1 MSDRDKQRPNRLV
14 LGWEAFLSESHQFMR
29 FHLEKFAQWRGK
41 MRQDK
46 LDQGNRDRSVAGDW
60 EDYLKAYYD
69 KPQSTRTWSGYEV
82 KEIYT
87 PEDRAKQVY
96 ETEIGDAGEFPFTR
110 GIHRD
115 MFRGRYWTRREV
127 VGIGSPA
134 DTHERAAFC
143 FEQGGSG
150 LNTIADVTYEMGLD
164 PDHPWAQNEVGL
176 TGVNISSFKDME
188 ILVGDIPLD
197 RVSWSLITASPTAAA
212 TMAQYVAV
220 ARQKGYDI
228 GVLRGSIQNDPIHF
242 RYCGFRP
249 ACPLDLS
256 IKLGSDVM
264 EFCTKNMPKWYY
276 TTVNM
281 YDLRE
286 QGITAPQEVAFGFG
300 IAMCYIDELLRRGL
314 HIDDFAP
321 RFTFYVSAHID
332 FFEEIAKIR
341 AARRMWARLMK
352 DKYGA
357 KDPRSMQF
365 RFAVHTAGC
374 SLVPQQPLNNLVRIS
389 FEALSAVLGGVQSL
403 HCCSYDEPMCLP
415 TEKGH
420 LQALR
425 TQQIIAYETGVT
437 NVADPLGGSY
447 FVESLTDKLEEE
459 ASKIMNQVDE
469 MGGMEEAIRREWLDR
484 QFNEEGVKRQKEL
497 DRGDKLVVG
506 VNIFTSEPETSTP
519 LGVQR
524 IPEHSARQQIED
536 VISLKESRDA
546 KKVSDAIER
555 LRDDAAEG
563 RNTIPAMIEAT
574 QAAATTAE
582 LLGTVRQVY
591 GYCYD
596 PMNVIDSPF
605 N

>member
-1 MSDRDKQRPNRLV
+1 MSQAKI
-14 LGWEAFLSESHQFMR
+14 
-29 FHLEKFAQWRGK
+29 
-41 MRQDK
+41 
-46 LDQGNRDRSVAGDW
+46 DQSNAGRSVAGDW

-69 KPQSTRTWSGYEV
+69 KPQSTRTWSGYQV

-87 PEDRAKQVY
+87 PEDRANQVY
-96 ETEIGDAGEFPFTR
+96 EKEIGDAGEFPFTR

-176 TGVNISSFKDME
+176 TGVNISSLRDME

-220 ARQKGYDI
+220 AQQKGYDI
-228 GVLRGSIQNDPIHF
+228 GILRGSIQNDPIHF

-459 ASKIMNQVDE
+459 ALKIMKQVDE
-469 MGGMEEAIRREWLDR
+469 TGGMEEAIRREWLDR

-497 DRGDKLVVG
+497 DKGDKLVVG
-506 VNIFTSEPETSTP
+506 VNIFTSKPETSTP

-524 IPEHSARQQIED
+524 IPEHSARHQIED
-536 VISLKESRDA
+536 VIRLKESRDT
-546 KKVSDAIER
+546 KEVSDAIKR

-574 QAAATTAE
+574 RAAATTAE

-591 GYCYD
+591 GYSYD
-596 PMNVIDSPF
+596 PMNILESPF

>member
-1 MSDRDKQRPNRLV
+1 MS
-14 LGWEAFLSESHQFMR
+14 
-29 FHLEKFAQWRGK
+29 
-41 MRQDK
+41 QDK
-46 LDQGNRDRSVAGDW
+46 PAQIDTDQGMAADW

-69 KPQSTRTWSGYEV
+69 KPQSNRTWSGYQV

-87 PEDRAKQVY
+87 PKDRADQVY
-96 ETEIGDAGEFPFTR
+96 EKEIGDAGEFPFTR

-127 VGIGSPA
+127 VGIGSPE

-176 TGVNISSFKDME
+176 TGVNISSMRDME

-220 ARQKGYDI
+220 AQDKGYDI
-228 GVLRGSIQNDPIHF
+228 GILRGSIQNDPIHF

-300 IAMCYIDELLRRGL
+300 IAMCYIDELLQRGL

-374 SLVPQQPLNNLVRIS
+374 SLIPQQPLNNLVRIS
-389 FEALSAVLGGVQSL
+389 FEALAAVLGGVQSL

-459 ASKIMNQVDE
+459 ALKIMKQVDE
-469 MGGMEEAIRREWLDR
+469 MGGMEEAIKREWLDR

-497 DRGDKLVVG
+497 DKGDKLVVG

-536 VISLKESRDA
+536 VKRLKQSRDLR
-546 KKVSDAIER
+546 KVSEAIKR

-563 RNTIPAMIEAT
+563 QNTIPAMIEAT
-574 QAAATTAE
+574 KADATTAE

-591 GYCYD
+591 GYSYD
-596 PMNVIDSPF
+596 PMNVIESPF
-605 N
+605 Y

>member
-1 MSDRDKQRPNRLV
+1 MS
-14 LGWEAFLSESHQFMR
+14 
-29 FHLEKFAQWRGK
+29 
-41 MRQDK
+41 
-46 LDQGNRDRSVAGDW
+46 QGHETKKNPDGSCDVSWD
-60 EDYLKAYYD
+60 DYLKSYYE
-69 KPQSTRTWSGYEV
+69 KPQSAKTWSGYDVQEL
-82 KEIYT
+82 YT
-87 PEDRAKQVY
+87 PDDLVKNDYKKNV
-96 ETEIGDAGEFPFTR
+96 GDAGDYPFTR
-110 GIHRD
+110 GLHRN

-164 PDHPWAQNEVGL
+164 VDHPWAENEVGL
-176 TGVNISSFKDME
+176 TGVNITSVKDME
-188 ILVGDIPLD
+188 TLVGDIPLD
-197 RVSWSLITASPTAAA
+197 KVSWSLITASTAAAA
-212 TMAQYVAV
+212 TMAQYVVV
-220 ARQKGYDI
+220 AQQKNYDI
-228 GVLRGSIQNDPIHF
+228 SLLRGSIQNDPIHF

-256 IKLGSDVM
+256 VKLGSDVM
-264 EFCTKNMPKWYY
+264 EYCTRHMPKFYY

-286 QGITAPQEVAFGFG
+286 QGINAHQEVAYGFG

-321 RFTFYVSAHID
+321 RFTFYVSCHVD

-341 AARRMWARLMK
+341 AARRMWAKLMK
-352 DKYGA
+352 EKYGA

-374 SLVPQQPLNNLVRIS
+374 SLVPQQPLNNIVRIAY
-389 FEALSAVLGGVQSL
+389 EALAAVLGGVQSL

-425 TQQIIAYETGVT
+425 TQQILAYETGVT

-447 FVESLTDKLEEE
+447 YIESLTDKIEEE
-459 ASKIMNQVDE
+459 ALRCMKEVE
-469 MGGMEEAIRREWLDR
+469 EVGGMEEAIRTEWLDR
-484 QFNEEGVKRQKEL
+484 KFEIEAVKRQKEV
-497 DRGDKLVVG
+497 DNRDKLIVG
-506 VNIFTSEPETSTP
+506 VNIFDSEPETKTP

-524 IPEHSARQQIED
+524 IAEQSAKRQ
-536 VISLKESRDA
+536 ISEVQALKRSRDMTTLRE
-546 KKVSDAIER
+546 AIDR
-555 LRDDAAEG
+555 LRDVASRG
-563 RNTIPAMIEAT
+563 KNTIPAMIEAT
-574 QAAATTAE
+574 KAFATTAE
-582 LLGTVRQVY
+582 LLGTVREVM
-591 GYCYD
+591 GYPYD
-596 PMNVIDSPF
+596 PMQVIESPF
-605 N
+605 K

>member
-1 MSDRDKQRPNRLV
+1 MSRGRAFK
-14 LGWEAFLSESHQFMR
+14 EAE
-29 FHLEKFAQWRGK
+29 
-41 MRQDK
+41 
-46 LDQGNRDRSVAGDW
+46 AGCGQVNWD
-60 EDYLKAYYD
+60 DYLKAYYD
-69 KPQSTRTWSGYEV
+69 KPESARTWSGYEV

-87 PEDRAKQVY
+87 PADRAGQDY
-96 ETEIGDAGEFPFTR
+96 RRDIGDAGQYPFTR
-110 GIHRD
+110 GIHPN

-143 FEQGGSG
+143 FEQGGTG

-164 PDHPWAQNEVGL
+164 ADHPWAVNEVGL
-176 TGVNISSFKDME
+176 TGVNITSLRDME
-188 ILVGDIPLD
+188 TLVGDIPLD
-197 RVSWSLITASPTAAA
+197 KVSWSVITASTAAA
-212 TMAQYVAV
+212 VTMAQYVAV
-220 ARQKGYDI
+220 AQAKGYDLSL
-228 GVLRGSIQNDPIHF
+228 LRGSIQNDPIHF

-256 IKLGSDVM
+256 IKLGADVM
-264 EFCTKNMPKWYY
+264 EFCTRHMPKWYY

-286 QGITAPQEVAFGFG
+286 QGITAPQEVAFGLG
-300 IAMCYIDELLRRGL
+300 IARCYINELIQRGL
-314 HIDDFAP
+314 DIDQFAP
-321 RFTFYVSAHID
+321 RFTFYVSCHVD

-341 AARRMWARLMK
+341 AARRMWARLLK
-352 DKYGA
+352 ERYGA

-374 SLVPQQPLNNLVRIS
+374 SLIPQQPLNNLVRIAY
-389 FEALSAVLGGVQSL
+389 EALAAVLGGVQSL

-447 FVESLTDKLEEE
+447 YVESLTDKMEEE
-459 ASKIMNQVDE
+459 ALKVMQQVEDQ
-469 MGGMEEAIRREWLDR
+469 GGMEEAIRTEWLDR
-484 QFNEEGVKRQKEL
+484 QFEMEAVKRQREV
-497 DRGDKLVVG
+497 DDGQKLIVG
-506 VNIFTSEPETSTP
+506 VNIFTSEPEKATP

-524 IPEHSARQQIED
+524 IPEQSAQQQIEE
-536 VISLKESRDA
+536 VRRLKAERDET
-546 KKVSDAIER
+546 KLNRAIRR
-555 LRDDAAEG
+555 LREDAQAG

-574 QAAATTAE
+574 KALATTGE
-582 LLGTVRQVY
+582 ILGTVRQVF
-591 GYCYD
+591 GYAYD
-596 PMNVIDSPF
+596 PMGIIESPF

>member
-1 MSDRDKQRPNRLV
+1 MSQEQAIKKNIEDACDVK
-14 LGWEAFLSESHQFMR
+14 W
-29 FHLEKFAQWRGK
+29 
-41 MRQDK
+41 D
-46 LDQGNRDRSVAGDW
+46 
-60 EDYLKAYYD
+60 DYLKSYYE
-69 KPQSTRTWSGYEV
+69 KPQSAKTWSGYDVQEL
-82 KEIYT
+82 YT
-87 PEDRAKQVY
+87 PNDLAKTDY
-96 ETEIGDAGEFPFTR
+96 KKDIGDAGDYPFTR
-110 GIHRD
+110 GLHRN

-164 PDHPWAQNEVGL
+164 ADHPWAKTEVGL
-176 TGVNISSFKDME
+176 TGVNITSVKDME
-188 ILVGDIPLD
+188 TLVGDIPLD
-197 RVSWSLITASPTAAA
+197 KVSWSLITASTAAAA
-212 TMAQYVAV
+212 TMAQYVVV
-220 ARQKGYDI
+220 AQKKNYDI
-228 GVLRGSIQNDPIHF
+228 SCLRGSIQNDPIHF

-264 EFCTKNMPKWYY
+264 EYCTKNMPKFYY

-286 QGITAPQEVAFGFG
+286 QGITAHQEVAYGFG

-321 RFTFYVSAHID
+321 RFTFYVSCHVD

-341 AARRMWARLMK
+341 AARRMWAKLLK
-352 DKYGA
+352 EKYGA

-374 SLVPQQPLNNLVRIS
+374 SLVPQQPLNNIVRIAY
-389 FEALSAVLGGVQSL
+389 EALAAVLGGVQSL

-425 TQQIIAYETGVT
+425 TQQILAYETGVT
-437 NVADPLGGSY
+437 NVADPMGGSY
-447 FVESLTDKLEEE
+447 YIESLTDKIEEE
-459 ASKIMNQVDE
+459 ALKCMKEVE
-469 MGGMEEAIRREWLDR
+469 ELGGMEEAIRTEWLDR
-484 QFNEEGVKRQKEL
+484 KFEIEAVKRQKEV
-497 DRGDKLVVG
+497 DNRDKLIVG
-506 VNIFTSEPETSTP
+506 VNIFDSEPETKTP

-524 IPEHSARQQIED
+524 ITEQSAKQQISE
-536 VISLKESRDA
+536 VQELKRTRDMKRLRDA
-546 KKVSDAIER
+546 IDR
-555 LRDDAAEG
+555 LRDDASRG
-563 RNTIPAMIEAT
+563 KNTIPGMIEAT
-574 QAAATTAE
+574 RAFATTAE
-582 LLGTVRQVY
+582 LLGTVREVM
-591 GYCYD
+591 GYPYD
-596 PMNVIDSPF
+596 PMQVIESPF
-605 N
+605 K

>member
-1 MSDRDKQRPNRLV
+1 MSQVTKNEKNMECS
-14 LGWEAFLSESHQFMR
+14 GEAI
-29 FHLEKFAQWRGK
+29 
-41 MRQDK
+41 
-46 LDQGNRDRSVAGDW
+46 W
-60 EDYLKAYYD
+60 EDYLSSYYE
-69 KPQSTRTWSGYEV
+69 KPQSTRTWSGYDV

-87 PEDRAKQVY
+87 PQDRQNEDYAKN
-96 ETEIGDAGEFPFTR
+96 IGDAGEYPFTR
-110 GIHRD
+110 GIHRN

-134 DTHERAAFC
+134 DTHRRAAYC

-176 TGVNISSFKDME
+176 TGVNISSVKDME
-188 ILVGDIPLD
+188 TLVGDIPLD
-197 RVSWSLITASPTAAA
+197 KVSWSLITASTVAAV

-220 ARQKGYDI
+220 ARNKGYDI
-228 GVLRGSIQNDPIHF
+228 NQLRGSVQNDPIHF

-256 IKLGSDVM
+256 IKLGADVM
-264 EFCTKNMPKWYY
+264 EFCTRNMPKWYY

-286 QGITAPQEVAFGFG
+286 QGITAAQEVAFGFG

-314 HIDDFAP
+314 DIDEFAP
-321 RFTFYVSAHID
+321 RFTFYVQSHID

-341 AARRMWARLMK
+341 AARRMWARLLK
-352 DKYGA
+352 EKYGA
-357 KDPRSMQF
+357 KDPRSLQF
-365 RFAVHTAGC
+365 RFAVHTSGC
-374 SLVPQQPLNNLVRIS
+374 SLIPQQPLNNLVRIS
-389 FEALSAVLGGVQSL
+389 YQALAAVLAGVQSL

-447 FVESLTDKLEEE
+447 YVESLTDRLEED
-459 ASKIMNQVDE
+459 ALSIMQQVEDI
-469 MGGMEEAIRREWLDR
+469 GGMEEAIRTEWLDR
-484 QFNEEGVKRQKEL
+484 QFEKEAVKRQKEI
-497 DRGDKLVVG
+497 DNGDKLIVG
-506 VNIFTSEPETSTP
+506 VNIFNSEPETSTP

-524 IPEHSARQQIED
+524 IPEQSARQQIED
-536 VISLKESRDA
+536 VKQLKKSRDS
-546 KKVSDAIER
+546 KKLTESIQR
-555 LRDDAAEG
+555 LREDAQEG

-574 QAAATTAE
+574 RHFATTGE
-582 LLGTVRQVY
+582 LMGTVRRAC
-591 GYCYD
+591 GYSYD
-596 PMNVIDSPF
+596 PLNIIDSPF
-605 N
+605 D